1 MTAIGTLMR
10 IFRGWSKT
18 DPAILKAIEYLSKEG
33 PSRGDFYY
41 NYYATQV
48 LFQYGGKPWTDWNSK
63 MRDYLISIQETD
75 GHMAGSWWLPG
86 EPGKSFSMIANKTG
100 GRIYT
105 TAMACLTLEVYYR
118 YLPVNQA
125 VTDDFQF

>member
-1 MTAIGTLMR
+1 
-10 IFRGWSKT
+10 
-18 DPAILKAIEYLSKEG
+18 
-33 PSRGDFYY
+33 
-41 NYYATQV
+41 
-48 LFQYGGKPWTDWNSK
+48 
-63 MRDYLISIQETD
+63 MRDYLISTQETD

-86 EPGKSFSMIANKTG
+86 DRGNHASMIANQTG
-100 GRIYT
+100 GRLYA